1 MPSGVTAY
9 HSFGQ
14 EAAVNANDLAIFPQ
28 SIARDVALVMMLVH
42 YIVGK
47 VKSLFFFSYCIFVP
61 STKSTTDS
69 SLLFQHLDY
78 SVDLCSI
85 CGRK

>member
-14 EAAVNANDLAIFPQ
+14 EAAVNANDLALFPQ

-47 VKSLFFFSYCIFVP
+47 VKSLFFHKHNSFEP
-61 STKSTTDS
+61 
-69 SLLFQHLDY
+69 LLFQHLDY

>member
-14 EAAVNANDLAIFPQ
+14 EAAVNANDLALFPQ

-47 VKSLFFFSYCIFVP
+47 VKSLFFFFILYFC
-61 STKSTTDS
+61 TK
-69 SLLFQHLDY
+69 H
-78 SVDLCSI
+78 
-85 CGRK
+85 KKHN

>member
-14 EAAVNANDLAIFPQ
+14 EAAVNANDLALFPQ

-47 VKSLFFFSYCIFVP
+47 VKSLFFFSYVI
-61 STKSTTDS
+61 
-69 SLLFQHLDY
+69 
-78 SVDLCSI
+78 
-85 CGRK
+85 

>member
-14 EAAVNANDLAIFPQ
+14 EAAVNANDLALFPQ

-47 VKSLFFFSYCIFVP
+47 VKSLLFFILYFIAP
-61 STKSTTDS
+61 
-69 SLLFQHLDY
+69 
-78 SVDLCSI
+78 
-85 CGRK
+85 